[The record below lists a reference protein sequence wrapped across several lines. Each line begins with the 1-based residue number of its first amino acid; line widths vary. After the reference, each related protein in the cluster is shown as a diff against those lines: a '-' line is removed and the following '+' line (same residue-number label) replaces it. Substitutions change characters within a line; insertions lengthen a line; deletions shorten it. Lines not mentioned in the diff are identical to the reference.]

1 MMRILMQPWAQP
13 TLATALLLGLLQ
25 PYDAMADNPQTISYP
40 KFTQRS
46 EYFEKV
52 LALALAKT
60 EQEYGI
66 ANLQPYERE
75 LSNERLRRYLQD
87 KQYIDVMW
95 STATKQRNK
104 TLRPVKF
111 DLLQGL
117 GQYRFLLVQAGD
129 SKRFENIKTLRQL
142 RQFSA
147 GSGTYWS
154 DTKVMRYNGIEPVTS
169 VNHSL
174 LPMLAAGRFDYL
186 SRGAHEVWS
195 ELAAHTNQFE
205 LLDNV
210 VLKYTCRYFFYVN
223 KDNIELAERLEKG
236 LYLALNDGSYNQL
249 FFSESDFKQGWDK
262 LNQLAPASIITLNL
276 PEE

>member
-1 MMRILMQPWAQP
+1 MQILTRPWAQQ
-13 TLATALLLGLLQ
+13 TFATMLLLSLLL
-25 PYDAMADNPQTISYP
+25 PYGAMADSTQTISYP
-40 KFTQRS
+40 KFSQRS

-66 ANLQPYERE
+66 ATLQPYERE
-75 LSNERLRRYLQD
+75 LSNERLRRYLKD
-87 KQYIDVMW
+87 KRYIDVMW
-95 STATKQRNK
+95 STATKQRNQ

-111 DLLQGL
+111 DLLKGL

-129 SKRFENIKTLRQL
+129 SKRFEEINSLRQL

-195 ELAAHTNQFE
+195 ELASHPNQFE
-205 LLDNV
+205 LLDNL
-210 VLKYTCRYFFYVN
+210 VLKYSYRYFFYVN
-223 KDNIELAERLEKG
+223 KNNVELAERLEKG

-249 FFSESDFKQGWDK
+249 FFSDSDFKQGWDK
-262 LNQLAPASIITLNL
+262 LNELAPASVITLN
-276 PEE
+276 PPMD

>member
-1 MMRILMQPWAQP
+1 MRPRAQP
-13 TLATALLLGLLQ
+13 TLATALLLGLLL
-25 PYDAMADNPQTISYP
+25 PYGVMANSQQTISYP
-40 KFTQRS
+40 KFSQRS

-66 ANLQPYERE
+66 ANLQAYERE

-95 STATKQRNK
+95 STATKQRNQA
-104 TLRPVKF
+104 LRPVKF
-111 DLLQGL
+111 DLLKGL

-129 SKRFENIKTLRQL
+129 SKRFEEINSLRQL

-195 ELAAHTNQFE
+195 ELAAHPNQFE

-210 VLKYTCRYFFYVN
+210 VLKYSCRYFFYVN
-223 KDNIELAERLEKG
+223 KDNVELAERLEKG

-262 LNQLAPASIITLNL
+262 LNELAPESIITLNL
-276 PEE
+276 P

>member
-1 MMRILMQPWAQP
+1 MQIRMRPCAPQTFAAMLM
-13 TLATALLLGLLQ
+13 LSLLL
-25 PYDAMADNPQTISYP
+25 PYGAKADSPQTISYP
-40 KFTQRS
+40 KFSQRS

-60 EQEYGI
+60 ENEYGVSQ
-66 ANLQPYERE
+66 LRPYERE

-95 STATKQRNK
+95 STATKQRNQA
-104 TLRPVKF
+104 LRPVKF

-129 SKRFENIKTLRQL
+129 SKRFEEINSLRQL

-195 ELAAHTNQFE
+195 ELAAHANQFE

-210 VLKYTCRYFFYVN
+210 VLKYSCRYFFYVN
-223 KDNIELAERLEKG
+223 KDNVELAERLEKG

-262 LNQLAPASIITLNL
+262 LNELAPASVITLN
-276 PEE
+276 PPKD

>member
-1 MMRILMQPWAQP
+1 MIPKPLLSWAQ
-13 TLATALLLGLLQ
+13 TTIATALFAGILL
-25 PYDAMADNPQTISYP
+25 PHDAMADSLQTVSYP
-40 KFTQRS
+40 KFSQRS
-46 EYFEKV
+46 EYFAKV
-52 LALALAKT
+52 LSLALAKT
-60 EQEYGI
+60 EQEYGT
-66 ANLQPYERE
+66 ANIQAYERE

-87 KQYIDVMW
+87 KQHIDVMW
-95 STATKQRNK
+95 STATQQRNQ

-117 GQYRFLLVQAGD
+117 GQYRFLLVKAGD
-129 SKRFENIKTLRQL
+129 SKRFDEIKSLPQL
-142 RQFSA
+142 RKFTA

-154 DTKVMRYNGIEPVTS
+154 DTKVMRHNGIEPVTS

-174 LPMLAAGRFDYL
+174 LPMLAAGRFDYV

-195 ELAAHTNQFE
+195 ELAAHANQFE

-210 VLKYTCRYFFYVN
+210 VLKYSSRYFFYVN
-223 KDNIELAERLEKG
+223 KDDIELAERLEKG

-262 LNQLAPASIITLNL
+262 LNELAPASVIILTS
-276 PEE
+276 PKD